1 MIFAKPS
8 DLDVKNC
15 KTNNCAVFVRSRKCT
30 LDAVDSGL
38 ASIVSKF
45 TNCVDAF
52 LTIAEHSPQARH
64 EDAATTVDVEYMHD
78 LVECVNTV
86 RRTYFVPARRKVHVD
101 YANLTLNVW
110 GKVYWD
116 FIHSTA
122 ILLQDA
128 FFNKRIDHYY
138 KFPAIVFNI
147 DQILPCPM
155 CHFHYQIIKH
165 GTENNDILNKLCFG
179 LLVYGTFKFHNL
191 ITKNIERSTKS
202 KRPTLSDYSELDFA
216 LEYGCFPRSLL
227 DRPFTY
233 EYIPY
238 RVVFHCGTHVKLTL
252 LISLVYD
259 TEYFNTSN
267 SLMEFYTT
275 HRRHCDANDVD
286 DDNCS
291 GDYTSTAQTTPAV
304 AVKGLNY
311 ENLDSFREPVNK
323 LINFK
328 AVDYSDPAICRAL
341 EHCVEYK
348 YPPAA
353 LKLRYFESVESLRPI
368 VYYWMIATDCKPEET
383 YAVRLN
389 DSSSV
394 VEIKNFAI
402 VELETVGAADS
413 L

>member
-8 DLDVKNC
+8 DLDAKNC
-15 KTNNCAVFVRSRKCT
+15 TTNNCTVFANSQKCT
-30 LDAVDSGL
+30 VDTIDEGL
-38 ASIVSKF
+38 ASIIGKF

-64 EDAATTVDVEYMHD
+64 EPDARVDADYMRD
-78 LVECVNTV
+78 LVECTEVV
-86 RRTYFVPARRKVHVD
+86 RQTFRVPARRKVHVD

-128 FFNKRIDHYY
+128 FFKKRINHYY
-138 KFPAIVFNI
+138 RFPAIVFNI

-165 GTENNDILNKLCFG
+165 GAENNEILNKLCFG

-191 ITKNIERSTKS
+191 ITKNIERSKTKRS
-202 KRPTLSDYSELDFA
+202 RDYSELDFA
-216 LEYGCFPRSLL
+216 LEYGCFPRSLV

-238 RVVFHCGTHVKLTL
+238 RVVFHCTAHIRLTL

-259 TEYFNTSN
+259 TEFFNTSN
-267 SLMEFYTT
+267 SLVESYTKRNGT
-275 HRRHCDANDVD
+275 PLSSNSQSDASIVE
-286 DDNCS
+286 
-291 GDYTSTAQTTPAV
+291 V
-304 AVKGLNY
+304 
-311 ENLDSFREPVNK
+311 FHEPVNK

-328 AVDYSDPAICRAL
+328 PVDYEDPTICRTL

-348 YPPAA
+348 YPPTS
-353 LKLRYFESVESLRPI
+353 LRLRYFESVDSLRPI
-368 VYYWMIATDCKPEET
+368 VYYWMIATDCKPDET
-383 YAVRLN
+383 YRIRLN
-389 DSSSV
+389 DSTSI

-402 VELETVGAADS
+402 VEHEIGAG
-413 L
+413 